1 MGVSAV
7 MENILVEISP
17 GETRMAFVDDRDKLR
32 EFMIESISRPPLLE
46 GVYRGRVIKI
56 EKGMGAAF
64 IDIGIGENAF
74 LSRATSL
81 HEGEVIIVQIARE
94 AASGKAP
101 TVRREISISGSYF
114 VYRPGGKDVRWPRS
128 LKSGRRRDDLE
139 ARIASWLGD
148 GEGWTIR
155 TQAQYADDTVLSAE
169 MTALRAR
176 WRDATEK
183 TSEVPACLLPPPSLV
198 ERRLRDR
205 VASES
210 IISVDDR
217 GVYLDLT
224 TRMKR
229 QRPDIAANIQFHD
242 AAEPIFEFY
251 GIADQIEELTNRAVD
266 LPRGARLTFDF
277 TEALTVIDVDLGS
290 AGGKGR
296 ADDAILATNMSAAV
310 EIARQIRLRNLAGL
324 IVVDFITM
332 RRREHRRKLV
342 DAMKRELKD
351 SSIPVDVLGMTAAG
365 LIEITRRRDGP
376 ALHELL
382 TQREAGAMQPSGE
395 VLACD
400 ALRQLLRTK
409 GASGFRLIAAPRLV
423 SLLRGEFELAVRETT
438 RRLGGAL
445 SLIEDN
451 DEASFR
457 IETENRTGT

>member
-7 MENILVEISP
+7 TENILVEVSP

-32 EFMIESISRPPLLE
+32 EFMIESIARPPLLE

-81 HEGEVIIVQIARE
+81 HEGEAIIVQIARE

-101 TVRREISISGSYF
+101 TVRREVSISGSYF
-114 VYRPGGKDVRWPRS
+114 VYRPDGEDLRWPRS

-139 ARIASWLGD
+139 ARIASWLED
-148 GEGWTIR
+148 DEGWTIR
-155 TQAQYADDTVLSAE
+155 TQAQYADDALLMAE
-169 MTALRAR
+169 MAALRAR
-176 WRDATEK
+176 WRDAIGK
-183 TSEVPACLLPPPSLV
+183 TSDVPTCLLSPPSLV
-198 ERRLRDR
+198 ERTLRDR
-205 VASES
+205 VASDS
-210 IISVDDR
+210 VILVDDR

-242 AAEPIFEFY
+242 EAEPIFESY
-251 GIADQIEELTNRAVD
+251 GIADQIDELNDRNVT
-266 LPRGARLTFDF
+266 LPRGARLIFDF
-277 TEALTVIDVDLGS
+277 TEALTVVDVDLGS
-290 AGGKGR
+290 AGAKGR

-351 SSIPVDVLGMTAAG
+351 SSVPVDVLGMTAAG

-382 TQREAGAMQPSGE
+382 TRKEASIIQPSGE

-409 GASGFRLIAAPRLV
+409 GSGGFHLIAAPRLA
-423 SLLRGEFELAVRETT
+423 SLLRGDFKSAFEDTS

-451 DEASFR
+451 DEVNFR
-457 IETENRTGT
+457 IETEIRTGT

>member
-1 MGVSAV
+1 
-7 MENILVEISP
+7 
-17 GETRMAFVDDRDKLR
+17 MAFVDDRDRLR

-64 IDIGIGENAF
+64 VDIGLCENVF
-74 LSRATSL
+74 LSRAMAL
-81 HEGEVIIVQIARE
+81 HEGEAVIVQIARE

-101 TVRREISISGSYF
+101 TVRQEILISGSYF
-114 VYRPGGKDVRWPRS
+114 IYRPDGEDVRWPRS
-128 LKSGRRRDDLE
+128 LKSGRRRDNLE
-139 ARIASWLGD
+139 ARITGWLLAD
-148 GEGWTIR
+148 EGWTIR
-155 TQAQYADDTVLSAE
+155 TQAQYADDAILTAE

-176 WRDATEK
+176 WREVTGKK
-183 TSEVPACLLPPPSLV
+183 TADVPSCLLQPPSLV
-198 ERRLRDR
+198 ERTLRDR
-205 VASES
+205 VASDS
-210 IISVDDR
+210 VILVDDR
-217 GVYLDLT
+217 GVYLELT

-229 QRPDIAANIQFHD
+229 QRPDIAANIKFHD
-242 AAEPIFEFY
+242 EARPIFESY
-251 GIADQIEELTNRAVD
+251 GIADQIEGLSDRNVT
-266 LPRGARLTFDF
+266 LPRGARLTIDF
-277 TEALTVIDVDLGS
+277 TEALTVVDVDLGS
-290 AGGKGR
+290 AGAKGR
-296 ADDAILATNMSAAV
+296 ADDAILATNMSAVV

-351 SSIPVDVLGMTAAG
+351 SSVPVDVLGMTAAG

-382 TQREAGAMQPSGE
+382 TQREFGLIKPSGE

-409 GASGFRLIAAPRLV
+409 GASGFRLIAAPQLA
-423 SLLRGEFELAVRETT
+423 SLLRGDFELAFKETT

-451 DEASFR
+451 GEMSFR